1 MSVFK
6 KETYILIRLVGKKK
20 IREQTGY
27 KVHAFFVMQWKKT
40 FFHMIIP
47 LKLRQ
52 II

>member
-20 IREQTGY
+20 NKGTNRIQG
-27 KVHAFFVMQWKKT
+27 ACFFVMQWKRA